1 MAWAYRT
8 PYLALFGLLCC
19 AGWVWVLLLVVSHR
33 WGGDRGLWWG
43 LEAAVKV
50 VLAAGLLESTYS
62 LVGLTD
68 NAAGPPLLLVRLFL
82 LWAVA
87 SPSPA
92 VQESRFLA
100 LACVCWGVQEV
111 PRLLLDC
118 LDLLASAPYA
128 LFWLRHSLFVTVHP
142 LSVMGEAGCVFAA
155 AVACMGEGGLGGLS
169 SLPLA
174 SLAYLSLLLLV
185 SALYVPTVPS
195 TYVNMHRMRRKQL
208 HIYKK
213 QNTRRAEAQKYRS
226 SGVRKTE

>member
-128 LFWLRHSLFVTVHP
+128 LFWLR
-142 LSVMGEAGCVFAA
+142 
-155 AVACMGEGGLGGLS
+155 
-169 SLPLA
+169 LA